1 MHILVTGG
9 AGFIGSNLVHAL
21 SGEHDVHV
29 IDNLDGGK
37 RKNLEGA
44 EHTFHRED
52 ICDSMIRGVDVIY
65 HLACRKMVYSIKQP
79 ELDLRV
85 NSMGTLNVLENARK
99 IDASVVFTSTG
110 SIYGNPTV
118 FPTPEDH
125 PPAPESPYGVSK
137 WAGEEY
143 CKLYHKLYGLNVVI
157 ARPFSVYGP
166 RQRTIGVIPKFIKQ
180 TLEAKP
186 MTIEGTGGQSRAF
199 TYVDDFVEALL
210 LLNEKG
216 VPGEAYNIASDQ
228 SYSILMLH
236 MMIAE
241 FLGDYGIETIPRKKG
256 DLNHINPSTEKIK
269 ALGWEPKTPISIGIR
284 KTSEWV
290 KKHLITRT

>member
-1 MHILVTGG
+1 MNILVTGG

-21 SGEHDVHV
+21 SGEHDVRV

-37 RKNLEGA
+37 RKNLAGV

-52 ICDSMIRGVDVIY
+52 ICDSIIRGVDVIY
-65 HLACRKMVYSIKQP
+65 HLACRKMIDSIKQP
-79 ELDLRV
+79 EIDLKI
-85 NSMGTLNVLENARK
+85 NTMGTLNVLENARK
-99 IDASVVFTSTG
+99 LDASVVFTSTG

-118 FPTPEDH
+118 FPTSEDY
-125 PPAPESPYGVSK
+125 PPHPESPYGVSK

-166 RQRTIGVIPKFIKQ
+166 RQQSIGVIPKFIKQ

-186 MTIEGTGGQSRAF
+186 MTIEGTGVQSRAF
-199 TYVDDFVEALL
+199 TYVDDFVEALI

-216 VPGEAYNIASDQ
+216 VSGKAYNIASDC
-228 SYSILMLH
+228 SYPILMLH
-236 MMIAE
+236 KMIADL
-241 FLGDYGIETIPRKKG
+241 LGDYGIETIPRKKG
-256 DLNHINPSTEKIK
+256 DLDFSYPSTEKIK
-269 ALGWEPKTPISIGIR
+269 ALGWKQKTPLDIGIR
-284 KTSEWV
+284 KTSEWLKNHV
-290 KKHLITRT
+290 NNV